1 MNQPSRLATL
11 YLLGFALD
19 LVNIFIAS
27 VAYPDI
33 GRSLGASVATWRGS
47 ATPTCSA

>member
-27 VAYPDI
+27 VF
-33 GRSLGASVATWRGS
+33 S
-47 ATPTCSA
+47 

>member
-33 GRSLGASVATWRGS
+33 GRSLALRWRPWRGS